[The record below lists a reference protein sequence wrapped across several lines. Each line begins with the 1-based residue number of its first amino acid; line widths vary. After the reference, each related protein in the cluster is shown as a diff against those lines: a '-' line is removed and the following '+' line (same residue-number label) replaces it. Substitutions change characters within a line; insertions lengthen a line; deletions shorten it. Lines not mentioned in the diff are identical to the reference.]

1 MHHRLRQPKNGELS
15 EEKLRFILSGVN
27 EWLKFAEA
35 KLGVLV
41 AINGSVAFAALSLLN
56 EQSQAGICTRTAL
69 LLLALTNVI
78 SMMLCLASLAPCQS
92 PVRCADGHG
101 TRATV
106 NLLYFE
112 DIAALEPKDYL
123 ASMATDRFER
133 PRNSSGA
140 DLMDYAEQIVT
151 NSRIAVKKYRFF
163 KAGVII
169 TIIGLTIVSL
179 ADIVHL
185 VLMLFGAR

>member
-1 MHHRLRQPKNGELS
+1 MHDRLEQPKNGELR

-56 EQSQAGICTRTAL
+56 EKSQGGICTWAAL

-78 SMMLCLASLAPCQS
+78 SMLLCLASFAPRLS
-92 PVRCADGHG
+92 PIRCANSHG

-106 NLLYFE
+106 NLLYFG
-112 DIAALEPKDYL
+112 DIEALDPKDYL
-123 ASMATDRFER
+123 ARMAASRYER
-133 PRNSSGA
+133 PRSSSGA

-151 NSRIAVKKYRFF
+151 NSKIAVKKCRLF
-163 KAGVII
+163 KVGVII
-169 TIIGLTIVSL
+169 TIAGLMISL
-179 ADIVHL
+179 AEMVRL
-185 VLMLFGAR
+185 VLVLFGVW

>member
-1 MHHRLRQPKNGELS
+1 MHDRLKQPKNCELS
-15 EEKLRFILSGVN
+15 EEKLRFILYGVN

-56 EQSQAGICTRTAL
+56 EQLQAGIYTRTAL

-78 SMMLCLASLAPCQS
+78 SMMLCLASLAPCLF
-92 PVRCADGHG
+92 PIRCAKSRG

-106 NLLYFE
+106 NLLYFG
-112 DIAALEPKDYL
+112 DIEALDPKDYL
-123 ASMATDRFER
+123 ARTAASRRER

-151 NSRIAVKKYRFF
+151 NSKIAVKKYRLFT
-163 KAGVII
+163 AGVQI
-169 TIIGLTIVSL
+169 TGAGLVVAVVDMIRM
-179 ADIVHL
+179 
-185 VLMLFGAR
+185 VLMLFGSR

>member
-1 MHHRLRQPKNGELS
+1 MHDRLKQPKNGELS
-15 EEKLRFILSGVN
+15 EERLRFILSGVN

-78 SMMLCLASLAPCQS
+78 SMMLCLASLAPCLF
-92 PVRCADGHG
+92 PIRCAKSRG

-106 NLLYFE
+106 NLLYFG
-112 DIAALEPKDYL
+112 DIEALDPKDYL
-123 ASMATDRFER
+123 ARTAASRRER

-151 NSRIAVKKYRFF
+151 NSRIAVKKYGLFR
-163 KAGVII
+163 AGVII
-169 TIIGLTIVSL
+169 TIAGLMISL
-179 ADIVHL
+179 AEMVRL
-185 VLMLFGAR
+185 VLVLFGAW

>member
-41 AINGSVAFAALSLLN
+41 AIKGSVGFAALSLLN

-151 NSRIAVKKYRFF
+151 NSRIAVKK
-163 KAGVII
+163 
-169 TIIGLTIVSL
+169 
-179 ADIVHL
+179 
-185 VLMLFGAR
+185 